1 MRYVSVVLALYY
13 VLEAGR
19 TFKGLRAVLVFV
31 TMPIFKF
38 SNFLTNFQA
47 VDLPF
52 RVKPTSRDVDV
63 QNNLFKH
70 HL

>member
-1 MRYVSVVLALYY
+1 MRYVSVVLARYY

-31 TMPIFKF
+31 TMPNFKF

-52 RVKPTSRDVDV
+52 RKPKTC
-63 QNNLFKH
+63 
-70 HL
+70 

>member
-1 MRYVSVVLALYY
+1 MRYVSVVLARYY

-19 TFKGLRAVLVFV
+19 AFKGLRAVLVFV
-31 TMPIFKF
+31 TMPNFKF

-52 RVKPTSRDVDV
+52 RKPKTC
-63 QNNLFKH
+63 
-70 HL
+70 